1 MSSSSSSSTMP
12 PVAAA
17 VMMCAR
23 AKLVTLMSERVP
35 VGVPRSL
42 APSASHESSITWRP
56 WSSAMARMRS
66 QSGALPMRLGARIA
80 LVRGEIIASMPS
92 TSMLKVSGSTSTKAG
107 TMPDR
112 TSGAMSVEKVTAAV
126 ITSSPGSHP
135 SSSTAR

>member
-1 MSSSSSSSTMP
+1 MP

-42 APSASHESSITWRP
+42 APRASHESSITLRP
-56 WSSAMARMRS
+56 WASAIGRMRS
-66 QSGALPMRLGARIA
+66 QSGQLPMRLGARIA

-92 TSMLKVSGSTSTKAG
+92 TSML
-107 TMPDR
+107 
-112 TSGAMSVEKVTAAV
+112 
-126 ITSSPGSHP
+126 
-135 SSSTAR
+135 

>member
-1 MSSSSSSSTMP
+1 MSSSSSSSTIP

-17 VMMCAR
+17 VMTCAS

-42 APSASHESSITWRP
+42 EPRASHESSITLRP
-56 WSSAMARMRS
+56 WASAMARMRS
-66 QSGALPMRLGARIA
+66 QSGQLPMRLGARIA
-80 LVRGEIIASMPS
+80 LVRVEIMASMPS
-92 TSMLKVSGSTSTKAG
+92 TSMLKVSGSTSTNAG
-107 TMPDR
+107 TSPAR
-112 TSGAMSVEKVTAAV
+112 TRGAMSVENVTAEV